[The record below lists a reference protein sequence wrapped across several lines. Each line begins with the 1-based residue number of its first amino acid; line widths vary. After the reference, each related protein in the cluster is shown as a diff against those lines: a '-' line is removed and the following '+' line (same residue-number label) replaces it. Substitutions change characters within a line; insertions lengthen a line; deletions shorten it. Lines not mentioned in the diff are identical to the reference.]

1 MMLGLMNQKTYQS
14 LMSTSNEVQK
24 TSQEQAKELI
34 DLILETFKGSQILS
48 EERNCY
54 DTDPF
59 DPEVHTDDFF

>member
-1 MMLGLMNQKTYQS
+1 
-14 LMSTSNEVQK
+14 MSTSSEAQK